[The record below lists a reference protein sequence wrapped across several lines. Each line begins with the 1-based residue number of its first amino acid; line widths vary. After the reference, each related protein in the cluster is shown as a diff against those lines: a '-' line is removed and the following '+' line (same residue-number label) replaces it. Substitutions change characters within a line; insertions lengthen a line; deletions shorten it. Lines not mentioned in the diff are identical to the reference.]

1 MTIYFVVSKGGHLW
15 EFLLELL
22 KNSLYS
28 PAFIKWENRE
38 QGIFR
43 VVNSTQVAALWGK
56 RKNNPRMNFEKLSRA
71 LRFVFVVLFD
81 YSIQCDRVSHF
92 AQCKSESME
101 NMLHK
106 ILHKTCKMTK
116 RNINL
121 HGRSLMGPKSG
132 NLT

>member
-1 MTIYFVVSKGGHLW
+1 MTLIYSVVSKGGHLW

-22 KNSLYS
+22 KNSMYS

-71 LRFVFVVLFD
+71 LRFVFVVFD
-81 YSIQCDRVSHF
+81 YSFPCDSVSHS
-92 AQCKSESME
+92 AQCKSES
-101 NMLHK
+101 
-106 ILHKTCKMTK
+106 ILVKV
-116 RNINL
+116 
-121 HGRSLMGPKSG
+121 G
-132 NLT
+132 